1 MKRAGPYL
9 TLAAAAVL
17 GGGLLVTNTL
27 TGLNRDANTAGT
39 ATAPA
44 SPGASTVVNF
54 PQDADYVTEIATDSR
69 PITLSLTVTGVKA
82 VGYACDGASVENWMR
97 GAAEAGR
104 MVLKGNNSQL
114 EGTLVGDALKGTL
127 TLGERTYDF
136 LAPPVQPPAGLYL
149 AQTANGRDSW
159 IVGPDGSVTGVRR
172 APDGSTSPAPD
183 LAPNARKVDGDDD
196 DF

>member
-9 TLAAAAVL
+9 TLAAAAIL

-27 TGLNRDANTAGT
+27 TGLSRDADSARPA
-39 ATAPA
+39 ATAP
-44 SPGASTVVNF
+44 GTSTVTNF
-54 PQDADYVTEIATDSR
+54 PQQADYMTVIATDAK

-82 VGYACDGASVENWMR
+82 VGYACDGASVETWLR

-114 EGTLVGDALKGTL
+114 EGTLEGDAVRGTL
-127 TLGERTYDF
+127 TLAERTYDF
-136 LAPPVQPPAGLYL
+136 TAPQVQPPAGIYL
-149 AQTANGRDSW
+149 ARTDSGRDSW

-183 LAPNARKVDGDDD
+183 LAPNARKVDGDDN